1 MTVLTRLAAAL
12 LMMTP
17 LLPAAAVAQDAK
29 VATAVDPARL
39 AEARQTVDALFPVGT
54 YRRMMG
60 SNFSRMM
67 SGMLDG
73 MMDMPVRD
81 LVALDGTTP
90 HEVAKM
96 SDATVRQVMEIVDPA
111 YQRRNSVM
119 FDNMMGGMTD
129 VMDGFEPEIRGALVD
144 AYAAKFTTVQLRE
157 MTGFFATS
165 TGRLY
170 AENAMT
176 LAMDPAFLDK
186 MLKLAPRIMEAMP
199 TIMAKASAS
208 TKQLPP
214 RKSYSTL
221 TQAEKDRLAA
231 LLGLAPADTQKA
243 VDALEKQQKRRDEG
257 AS

>member
-1 MTVLTRLAAAL
+1 MHTRLAAAA
-12 LMMTP
+12 LMMAP
-17 LLPAAAVAQDAK
+17 LLPAPAMAQAAK
-29 VATAVDPARL
+29 VAPVDPARL

-81 LVALDGTTP
+81 LVAMGGTNSD
-90 HEVAKM
+90 EVAKM

-111 YQRRNSVM
+111 YQQRNSMM
-119 FDNMMGGMTD
+119 FEKMMAGMTD

-157 MTGFFATS
+157 MNGFFATP

-199 TIMAKASAS
+199 AIMAKASAS